1 MLFRKYE
8 TRIQDWSLL
17 SVSQIP
23 PLEFVVR
30 LPIQIMTEPEVL
42 TLTCWN
48 ALLTKIE
55 RCLTGKFTINKWR
68 RFATDGITRSSGIML
83 DLRAKILSAQ
93 PAQHIA
99 FGSERYLPHCWIACL
114 LYSPR
119 RDRQHKSEGDANYA
133 LLAEDILVR
142 RDINLIRSYWD
153 DWFNQSF
160 HQ

>member
-83 DLRAKILSAQ
+83 DLRAKFFLRSPHSTLQ
-93 PAQHIA
+93 KTYP
-99 FGSERYLPHCWIACL
+99 PHCWIACL